1 MIIADKISKYYQ
13 IQGKRKVIFENLS
26 LKLQPGSRL
35 ALMGPNGAGKSTLL
49 RLLCG
54 IELPNR
60 GRIIRSSSISW
71 PIGVGSGFISNLTA
85 RENIKFICRLFNCSP
100 EERNKKIIYVQ
111 DFAEI
116 GSHFD
121 MPISTCSSGMKSR
134 IAFGMSMAFD
144 FDFYV
149 VDETLSVGDPLFK
162 KKSLEVFKEKAE
174 SKGIIMVSH
183 STGTIKQYCNMGVYL
198 NKGTVIFSES
208 LKDIFELYNKG
219 I

>member
-85 RENIKFICRLFNCSP
+85 RENIKFICR
-100 EERNKKIIYVQ
+100 
-111 DFAEI
+111 
-116 GSHFD
+116 
-121 MPISTCSSGMKSR
+121 
-134 IAFGMSMAFD
+134 
-144 FDFYV
+144 
-149 VDETLSVGDPLFK
+149 
-162 KKSLEVFKEKAE
+162 
-174 SKGIIMVSH
+174 
-183 STGTIKQYCNMGVYL
+183 
-198 NKGTVIFSES
+198 
-208 LKDIFELYNKG
+208 
-219 I
+219 